1 MSSPSSHLAA
11 RFRYWTAIALGRVPP
26 ANEGQQR
33 YQRIIHSTVAATA
46 ARGLNLFV
54 GFISVPLAVG
64 YLGRERYGVW
74 ITISSLLAFL
84 SFTDFGLGSSLLNA
98 VADAHGCDDRPQ
110 AQRYIGS
117 AFWLLAV
124 MAIVL
129 WMPFAG
135 VSHLIAAQLF
145 SGNRTSPL
153 LSETVPAVFIAI
165 TIFFLNFP
173 SALFTQV
180 LSAHQQNVIV
190 NICAMITSIGNLIA
204 IIAVVT
210 LKGGLVWLVLGYSG
224 CGLLVN

>member
-1 MSSPSSHLAA
+1 MTSLSSLPA
-11 RFRYWTAIALGRVPP
+11 RLRYWTSLSLGRIPP
-26 ANEGQQR
+26 ANEGQRR

-98 VADAHGCDDRPQ
+98 LADAHGRDDRRQ
-110 AQRYIGS
+110 AQRYVAS

-129 WMPFAG
+129 WVPFAG
-135 VSHLIAAQLF
+135 ASHWIAAQLF
-145 SGNRTSPL
+145 STKGSSPL
-153 LSETVPAVFIAI
+153 LSEAAPAVFIAI

-173 SALFTQV
+173 LTLFAQV
-180 LSAHQQNVIV
+180 LSAHQQNAIV

-204 IIAVVT
+204 I
-210 LKGGLVWLVLGYSG
+210 
-224 CGLLVN
+224 

>member
-1 MSSPSSHLAA
+1 MSLFSNSLS
-11 RFRYWTAIALGRVPP
+11 RVRYWTEIALGRVSP
-26 ANEGQQR
+26 ANEGQKR

-98 VADAHGCDDRPQ
+98 LAAAYGRDDRRE
-110 AQRYIGS
+110 AQRYVSS

-129 WMPFAG
+129 WIPFA
-135 VSHLIAAQLF
+135 
-145 SGNRTSPL
+145 
-153 LSETVPAVFIAI
+153 
-165 TIFFLNFP
+165 
-173 SALFTQV
+173 
-180 LSAHQQNVIV
+180 
-190 NICAMITSIGNLIA
+190 
-204 IIAVVT
+204 
-210 LKGGLVWLVLGYSG
+210 
-224 CGLLVN
+224 